1 MTAADRFM
9 KKISDYYDE
18 LGYPVVWEDV
28 GSERQLEIQF
38 KSESGYF
45 VRATLLADGNV
56 IIIKDELCR
65 AQKIKATKGNL
76 EMIKGWSEERQSGN

>member
-9 KKISDYYDE
+9 KKISDFYDD
-18 LGYPVVWEDV
+18 LGYPVVWADA

-45 VRATLLADGNV
+45 VTATLLADGND
-56 IIIKDELCR
+56 IIVKDEWGR
-65 AQKIKATKGNL
+65 AQKIKANKGNL
-76 EMIKGWSEERQSGN
+76 EMIKGWSEER